1 MPKPI
6 LALFLVSAV
15 LLGET
20 QVGHAQAA
28 ATSYPWCALYNG
40 GRAGGLRSCYYA
52 TWEQCME
59 TLSGIGG
66 LCVESPY
73 YHAQAAPLPHH
84 ADVRPHHR
92 RHF

>member
-6 LALFLVSAV
+6 LALLLVGAA

-20 QVGHAQAA
+20 EFVQAQAA
-28 ATSYPWCALYNG
+28 YSYPWCAMYMG
-40 GRAGGLRSCYYA
+40 GRSSGGFRSCYYA
-52 TWEQCME
+52 TREQCME

-73 YHAQAAPLPHH
+73 YHAPLGPLPHH
-84 ADVRPHHR
+84 AEVRSRHHR
-92 RHF
+92 HF